1 MRDFVP
7 VGQRIALAIKSNP
20 PVFTDGS
27 LKLKPEYGPGDATGG
42 GRVCT
47 NRALFVDSES
57 GGA

>member
-7 VGQRIALAIKSNP
+7 LGQRIALSIESNP

-42 GRVCT
+42 GEGLHQPGPFR
-47 NRALFVDSES
+47 
-57 GGA
+57 G